1 MLNNSGPRVNS
12 FGTPII
18 IYRKCYM
25 MNLLLSIVFCLIS
38 NLALV
43 LMKLDKSHMLSVLQ
57 WVTHGRGN
65 QKPSINLIKYFSII
79 DRASPFF

>member
-43 LMKLDKSHMLSVLQ
+43 LMKLDKSHMRSVLQ